1 VKLVIAF
8 PIALS
13 HNNPARNEDLM
24 KAASI
29 RRYASMR
36 GTSLSH
42 LLPSFRVV
50 GVVLLSAGLL
60 AGIGCSTGSSTKPQV
75 EGITFTDID
84 GTALKTPPTTLTVG
98 QGTYV
103 DTMLSDDP
111 QLLGADWSVVC
122 GSALPPGTPLP
133 PGQTQDE
140 SCGTFTPPHTMSGPI
155 PSYVTNAA
163 TSGYL
168 ALYVAPAA
176 SPKQGVVTLYASA
189 TADHSRVATVTLTI
203 QGEPIAVVFAPA
215 LPSTLQVGAS
225 TQFRAVLNN
234 DVTNA
239 GVRWSVL
246 CGSADCGSFAPVETD
261 GGVATTYAAPASVPV
276 GGMVQVTATS
286 IADPTKEITATI
298 SVTP

>member
-1 VKLVIAF
+1 
-8 PIALS
+8 
-13 HNNPARNEDLM
+13 M

-29 RRYASMR
+29 SRYTSMR

-42 LLPSFRVV
+42 LLPSFRIV
-50 GVVLLSAGLL
+50 GAVLLSAGLL

-75 EGITFTDID
+75 EGITFTDVD
-84 GTALKTPPTTLTVG
+84 GTALKTPTSLTVG
-98 QGTYV
+98 QGAYV
-103 DTMLSDDP
+103 DTMLRGDS

-122 GSALPPGTPLP
+122 GSALPPGEPLP

-140 SCGTFTPPHTMSGPI
+140 SCGTFTPAHTMSGPI
-155 PSYVTNAA
+155 PAYVTNAV
-163 TSGYL
+163 TSGYV

-176 SPKQGVVTLYASA
+176 PPKQGVVTLYASA

-203 QGEPIAVVFAPA
+203 QGQPISVVFAPA
-215 LPSTLQVGAS
+215 PPSTLQVGAS
-225 TQFRAVLNN
+225 AQFRAVLND

-246 CGSADCGSFAPVETD
+246 CGSTDCGVFKPVETNS
-261 GGVATTYAAPASVPV
+261 GVATTYVAPAIVPA
-276 GGMVQVTATS
+276 GGTVQVTATS
-286 IADPTKEITATI
+286 IADPTKAITATI